1 MPLVDSGGSPYP
13 TVNEVMDIARARVN
27 DMMNGAEGDL
37 LANDV
42 PSSQTYLTAAWKWYQ
57 ARCDTAG
64 VQTFKRTTAIF
75 GIPMR
80 ASNDVAYESW
90 IAWGGCSDG
99 VNQFELP
106 TLPADMISPK
116 SIWRR
121 PNVPN
126 GGDIS
131 NIASNMS
138 RFELMFQA
146 TDGLPP
152 YMDPNWYEWR
162 DDGLYFYGAT
172 YVQDFKLSYS
182 AYRPPL
188 DILKPDSVVPMMF
201 CEDCLGAR
209 VAFEFANAR
218 GADQAPAMAAWAETA
233 FNTTSQR
240 ASRIKGRQSIRRQGY
255 SGRLNNRYSYPNIP
269 PNR

>member
-1 MPLVDSGGSPYP
+1 
-13 TVNEVMDIARARVN
+13 MDIARARVN

-42 PSSQTYLTAAWKWYQ
+42 PSSQAYLTAAWKWYQ

-64 VQTFKRTTAIF
+64 VQTFKRTVPIF
-75 GIPMR
+75 GIPVR
-80 ASNDVAYESW
+80 ASNDVAYECW
-90 IAWGGCSDG
+90 ITWGGCSDG

-106 TLPADMISPK
+106 TLPVDMISPK

-121 PNVPN
+121 PNVPA
-126 GGDIS
+126 GDDIS
-131 NIASNMS
+131 NIASNMA

-152 YMDPNWYEWR
+152 YLDPNWYEWR
-162 DDGLYFYGAT
+162 DDGLYLYFET
-172 YVQDFKLSYS
+172 YVQDLKLSYS
-182 AYRPPL
+182 AYRSPL
-188 DILKPDSVVPMMF
+188 DLSQPNNVVPMMF

-255 SGRLNNRYSYPNIP
+255 SGRLSNRYSYPNIP